1 MFRFASHHDE
11 KAEINLKKHNV
22 SFDEAE
28 SVFYDVNS
36 IEYFDDIHSEVEER
50 FILVGLSNQG
60 RVLFVSYTLRDNLI
74 RIISARELTSR
85 EVEKYGY

>member
-60 RVLFVSYTLRDNLI
+60 RVLCVSYTLRDNLI

>member
-36 IEYFDDIHSEVEER
+36 IEYFDDPHSEVEER
-50 FILVGLSNQG
+50 CILVGLSNQG

-74 RIISARELTSR
+74 LIISARKLTSR

>member
-11 KAEINLKKHNV
+11 KAKINLRKHNV

-36 IEYFDDIHSEVEER
+36 IKYFDDIHSELEER

-74 RIISARELTSR
+74 RIISARKLTSR